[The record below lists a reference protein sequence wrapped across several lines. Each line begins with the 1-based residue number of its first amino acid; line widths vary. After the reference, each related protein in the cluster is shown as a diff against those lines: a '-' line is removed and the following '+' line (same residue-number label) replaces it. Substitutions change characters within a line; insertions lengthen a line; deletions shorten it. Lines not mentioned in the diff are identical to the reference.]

1 MKSTLAVCNY
11 ALLHFLPYPETGVVV
26 NVGVLVNCLQ
36 PCFFHFLAEEKM
48 PDSFKLLFPRQNE
61 KAFEAS
67 MAAVLD
73 EVLRVKKRICN
84 PKSCQF
90 EFNELIRPR
99 QNTFRFGE
107 VRTALTED
115 PRNFSEELFSRYVRM
130 KAITLH
136 AAAANR

>member
-1 MKSTLAVCNY
+1 MNSSQTVCNY
-11 ALLHFLPYPETGVVV
+11 SLLHFLPYPETGVVV

-48 PDSFKLLFPRQNE
+48 PESFRLLFPRQNE

-73 EVLRVKKRICN
+73 EVLRVKGRIRD
-84 PKSCQF
+84 PKSCQI
-90 EFNELIRPR
+90 EFNELVRPR

-107 VRTALTED
+107 VRRALTND
-115 PRNFSEELFSRYVRM
+115 PLNFSEELFRRYVRM
-130 KAITLH
+130 E
-136 AAAANR
+136 AATPQTATSQG